1 MFGTYFYHQ
10 TSRKMVVGF
19 GTLFNSLEVQRT
31 NSSDEVT
38 EVIKIPLSYGPKDK
52 MLTRISGDP
61 NLNPKVA
68 LTVPRMGFELLSMTY
83 DGTRKLN
90 TMGRTVKGGSTAQTL
105 KKQFNPVPYNWEF
118 SLYIFVKNA
127 EDGTQ
132 ILEQIPPF
140 FTPDFTF
147 SMTLISSMSIKHDI
161 PLILNSVTSEDTY
174 EGDFATRRSII
185 WTLSFTMKGYL
196 YPNIVDNSAV
206 IKDVTVDTHIMS
218 EKQPADPI
226 YFISEDST
234 AYSKNYLVLDKHEID
249 DATRIRVL
257 TEDSSDATAAAPT
270 VSRTNVVPKV
280 SDVDITDDDFGFSE
294 TFSFYPHGVTYDP
307 VSGTDS

>member
-52 MLTRISGDP
+52 MLTRISADP
-61 NLNPKVA
+61 SLNPKVA
-68 LTVPRMGFELLSMTY
+68 LTVPRMGFELTSMTY

-90 TMGRTVKGGSTAQTL
+90 TMNRNVAKGTTGL

-132 ILEQIPPF
+132 ILEQILPF
-140 FTPDFTF
+140 FTPEFTV
-147 SMTLISSMSIKHDI
+147 SMTLISSMSVKHDI
-161 PLILNSVTSEDTY
+161 PLVLNSVTSEDTY

-185 WTLSFTMKGYL
+185 WTLSFTMKGFL
-196 YPNIVDNSAV
+196 YPNIVDNAKV
-206 IKDVTVDTHIMS
+206 ITDVTVDTHLMS
-218 EKQPADPI
+218 EAVSAEPVYI
-226 YFISEDST
+226 ISEDST
-234 AYSKNYLVLDKHEID
+234 AYTTNNLILNSHEID
-249 DATRIRVL
+249 DATRIRIL
-257 TEDSSDATAAAPT
+257 SEESQEAASAGAT
-270 VSRTNVVPKV
+270 VSRTNVVP
-280 SDVDITDDDFGFSE
+280 VDTDALDDEDFGFSE
-294 TFSFYPHGVTYDP
+294 TFSFYPQGVTYDP

>member
-19 GTLFNSLEVQRT
+19 GTLFNTLEVQRT
-31 NSSDEVT
+31 DSSGDVT

-52 MLTRISGDP
+52 MLTRISADP

-68 LTVPRMGFELLSMTY
+68 LTVPRMGFELTSMTY
-83 DGTRKLN
+83 DSARKLN
-90 TMGRTVKGGSTAQTL
+90 TMNRNVAKGTTGL

-132 ILEQIPPF
+132 ILEQILPF
-140 FTPDFTF
+140 FTPEFTV
-147 SMTLISSMSIKHDI
+147 SMTLISSMSVKHDI
-161 PLILNSVTSEDTY
+161 PLVLNSVTSEDTY

-196 YPNIVDNSAV
+196 YPNIVDNAKV
-206 IKDVTVDTHIMS
+206 ITDVTVDTHLMS
-218 EKQPADPI
+218 EAVSAEPI
-226 YFISEDST
+226 YIISEDST
-234 AYSKNYLVLDKHEID
+234 AYTTNNLILNSHEVD
-249 DATRIRVL
+249 DATRIRIL
-257 TEDSSDATAAAPT
+257 SEASQEAASAGAT
-270 VSRTNVVPKV
+270 VSRANVVP
-280 SDVDITDDDFGFSE
+280 VDTNALEDEDFGFSE
-294 TFSFYPHGVTYDP
+294 TFSFYPQGVTYDP

>member
-19 GTLFNSLEVQRT
+19 GTLFNTLEVQRT
-31 NSSDEVT
+31 DSSGDVT

-52 MLTRISGDP
+52 MLTRISADP

-68 LTVPRMGFELLSMTY
+68 LTVPRMGFELTSMTY
-83 DGTRKLN
+83 DSARKLN
-90 TMGRTVKGGSTAQTL
+90 TMNRNVAKGTTGL
-105 KKQFNPVPYNWEF
+105 KKQFSPVPYNWEF

-132 ILEQIPPF
+132 ILEQILPF
-140 FTPDFTF
+140 FTPEFTV
-147 SMTLISSMSIKHDI
+147 SMTLISSMSVKHDI
-161 PLILNSVTSEDTY
+161 PLVLNSVTSEDTY

-196 YPNIVDNSAV
+196 YPNIVDNAKV
-206 IKDVTVDTHIMS
+206 ITDVTVDTHLMS
-218 EKQPADPI
+218 EAVSAEPVYI
-226 YFISEDST
+226 ISEDST
-234 AYSKNYLVLDKHEID
+234 AYTTNNLILNSHEVD
-249 DATRIRVL
+249 DATRIRIL
-257 TEDSSDATAAAPT
+257 SEASQGAASAGAT
-270 VSRTNVVPKV
+270 VSRANVVP
-280 SDVDITDDDFGFSE
+280 VDTNALEDEDFGFSE
-294 TFSFYPHGVTYDP
+294 TFSFYPQGVTYDP

>member
-10 TSRKMVVGF
+10 TSRKMVVAF
-19 GTLFNSLEVQRT
+19 GSLFNTIEVRRT
-31 NSSDEVT
+31 DSSDAVT
-38 EVIKIPLSYGPKDK
+38 EVVKIPLSYGPKDK
-52 MLTRISGDP
+52 MLTRISADP

-68 LTVPRMGFELLSMTY
+68 LTVPRMGFELTSMTY

-90 TMGRTVKGGSTAQTL
+90 TMGRNVKRGTTSQTL
-105 KKQFNPVPYNWEF
+105 KKQYNPVPYNWEF

-132 ILEQIPPF
+132 ILEQILPF
-140 FTPDFTF
+140 FTPDFTVT
-147 SMTLISSMSIKHDI
+147 MTIISGMSVKHDI

-196 YPNIVDNSAV
+196 YPNISDNAKV
-206 IKDVTVDTHIMS
+206 IKSIAVDTHLMS
-218 EKQPADPI
+218 AATAADPVYI
-226 YFISEDST
+226 VSEDST
-234 AYSKNYLVLDKHEID
+234 SYGRNYMILDKHAVD
-249 DATRIRVL
+249 DATRIRIL
-257 TEDSSDATAAAPT
+257 SESSEDASSAGQT
-270 VSRTNVVPKV
+270 VSRTTIEPKGT
-280 SDVDITDDDFGFSE
+280 SVDITDEDFGFSE
-294 TFSFYPHGVTYDP
+294 TFEFFPQGVTHDP

>member
-31 NSSDEVT
+31 DSSDEVT
-38 EVIKIPLSYGPKDK
+38 EVINIPLSYGPKDK
-52 MLTRISGDP
+52 MLTRISADP
-61 NLNPKVA
+61 SLNPKVA
-68 LTVPRMGFELLSMTY
+68 LTVPRMGFELTSMTY

-90 TMGRTVKGGSTAQTL
+90 TMNRNVKKGTTGL
-105 KKQFNPVPYNWEF
+105 KKQFNGVPYNWEF

-132 ILEQIPPF
+132 ILEQILPF

-185 WTLSFTMKGYL
+185 WTLSFTMKGFL
-196 YPNIVDNSAV
+196 YPNIVDNAKV
-206 IKDVTVDTHIMS
+206 ITDVTVDTHLMS
-218 EKQPADPI
+218 ETVSAEPVYI
-226 YFISEDST
+226 ISEDST
-234 AYSKNYLVLDKHEID
+234 AYTTNNLILNSHEID
-249 DATRIRVL
+249 DATRIRIL
-257 TEDSSDATAAAPT
+257 SEESQEAASAGAT
-270 VSRTNVVPKV
+270 VSRTNVAP
-280 SDVDITDDDFGFSE
+280 VDTNALEDEDFGFSE
-294 TFSFYPHGVTYDP
+294 TFSFYPQGVTYDP

>member
-31 NSSDEVT
+31 DSSDEVT
-38 EVIKIPLSYGPKDK
+38 EVINIPLSYGPKDK
-52 MLTRISGDP
+52 MLTRISADP
-61 NLNPKVA
+61 SLNPKVA
-68 LTVPRMGFELLSMTY
+68 LTVPRMGFELTSMTY

-90 TMGRTVKGGSTAQTL
+90 TMNRNVKKGTTGL
-105 KKQFNPVPYNWEF
+105 KKQFNGVPYNWEF

-132 ILEQIPPF
+132 ILEQILPF

-161 PLILNSVTSEDTY
+161 PLILTSVTSEDTY

-185 WTLSFTMKGYL
+185 WTLSFTMKGFL
-196 YPNIVDNSAV
+196 YPNIVDNAKV
-206 IKDVTVDTHIMS
+206 ITDVTVDTHLMS
-218 EKQPADPI
+218 ETVSAEPVYI
-226 YFISEDST
+226 ISEDST
-234 AYSKNYLVLDKHEID
+234 AYTTNNLILNSHEID
-249 DATRIRVL
+249 DATRIRIL
-257 TEDSSDATAAAPT
+257 SEESQEAASAGAT
-270 VSRTNVVPKV
+270 VSRTNVVP
-280 SDVDITDDDFGFSE
+280 VDTNALEDEDFGFSE
-294 TFSFYPHGVTYDP
+294 TFSFYPQGVTYDP

>member
-132 ILEQIPPF
+132 ILEQILPF

-294 TFSFYPHGVTYDP
+294 TFEFFPQGVTYDP

>member
-1 MFGTYFYHQ
+1 
-10 TSRKMVVGF
+10 MVVGF

-52 MLTRISGDP
+52 MLTRISADP
-61 NLNPKVA
+61 SLNPKVA
-68 LTVPRMGFELLSMTY
+68 LTVPRMGFELTSMTY

-90 TMGRTVKGGSTAQTL
+90 TMNRNVKKGTTGL
-105 KKQFNPVPYNWEF
+105 KKQFNGVPYNWEF

-132 ILEQIPPF
+132 ILEQILPF

-185 WTLSFTMKGYL
+185 WTLSFTMKGFL
-196 YPNIVDNSAV
+196 YPNIVDNAKV
-206 IKDVTVDTHIMS
+206 ITDVTVDTHLMS
-218 EKQPADPI
+218 ETVSAEPVYI
-226 YFISEDST
+226 ISEDST
-234 AYSKNYLVLDKHEID
+234 AYTTNNLILNSHEID
-249 DATRIRVL
+249 DATRIRIL
-257 TEDSSDATAAAPT
+257 SEESQEAASAGAT
-270 VSRTNVVPKV
+270 VSRTNVVP
-280 SDVDITDDDFGFSE
+280 VDTNALEDEDFGFSE
-294 TFSFYPHGVTYDP
+294 TFSFYPQGVTYDP

>member
-31 NSSDEVT
+31 DSSDEVT
-38 EVIKIPLSYGPKDK
+38 EVINIPLSYGPKDK
-52 MLTRISGDP
+52 MLTRISADP
-61 NLNPKVA
+61 SLNPKVA
-68 LTVPRMGFELLSMTY
+68 RTVPRMGFELTSMTY
-83 DGTRKLN
+83 DGTRNLN
-90 TMGRTVKGGSTAQTL
+90 TMNRNVAKGTTGL
-105 KKQFNPVPYNWEF
+105 KKQFSPVPYNWEF

-132 ILEQIPPF
+132 ILEQILPF

-185 WTLSFTMKGYL
+185 WTLSFTMKGFL
-196 YPNIVDNSAV
+196 YPNIVDNAKV
-206 IKDVTVDTHIMS
+206 ITDVTVDTHLMS
-218 EKQPADPI
+218 ETVSAEPVYI
-226 YFISEDST
+226 ISEDST
-234 AYSKNYLVLDKHEID
+234 AYTTNNLILNSHEID
-249 DATRIRVL
+249 DATRIRIL
-257 TEDSSDATAAAPT
+257 SEESQEAASAGAT
-270 VSRTNVVPKV
+270 VSRTNVVP
-280 SDVDITDDDFGFSE
+280 VDTNALEDEDFGFSE
-294 TFSFYPHGVTYDP
+294 TFSFYPQGVTYDP